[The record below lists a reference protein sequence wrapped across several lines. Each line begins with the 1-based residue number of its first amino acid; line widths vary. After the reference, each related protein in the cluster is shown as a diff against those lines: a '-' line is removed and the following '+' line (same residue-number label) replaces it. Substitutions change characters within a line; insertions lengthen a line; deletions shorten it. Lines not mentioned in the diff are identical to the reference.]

1 MHGSGEAAVTQMASR
16 CVAENNHNSQGD
28 GLVDRR
34 WARHYISM
42 NSQRSAKAGPS
53 PIQEIRGDLRLH
65 RECLRSASTQ
75 VSPEFR

>member
-34 WARHYISM
+34 WARYYISM
-42 NSQRSAKAGPS
+42 NSQRSAKAGP
-53 PIQEIRGDLRLH
+53 
-65 RECLRSASTQ
+65 
-75 VSPEFR
+75 